1 MNRFGKSIFF
11 GISGAVLAVSG
22 LATPAVAY
30 GPQGGSGADTVV
42 AATDGLVVGQP
53 VVHKRGDGVVP
64 PAELGNPSE
73 WGVVKL
79 EINESA
85 VQLKRPSALNENTCK
100 DVTHGRWCYGQ
111 EVTSAGTG
119 RKCYSN
125 YIADVKH
132 KSTVRV
138 INIDHSSGWVK
149 KGEVSYAHHTQGAAY
164 TCYAYYDNA

>member
-1 MNRFGKSIFF
+1 MNRLGKSILF

-22 LATPAVAY
+22 FAAPAAADS
-30 GPQGGSGADTVV
+30 PQGGTGADAVV
-42 AATDGLVVGQP
+42 EAVDGLVVGQP
-53 VVHKRGDGVVP
+53 VIHKRGDGVNP
-64 PAELGNPSE
+64 PAELGNPAE

-79 EINESA
+79 EITKSA
-85 VQLKRPSALNENTCK
+85 VQKSAAALQENTCK
-100 DVTHGRWCYGQ
+100 EVTHGTWCYGQ

-125 YIADVKH
+125 YSADVKH

-138 INIDHSSGWVK
+138 INIDHSSGWVA
-149 KGEVSYAHHTQGAAY
+149 KGKVSYAHHTQGAAY